1 MYAINHLIRETL
13 KACKGSPK
21 RSAAFARTLI
31 LVKKRFSDAEETIA
45 FAHSENVPKLKDH
58 DILKFLENEGAF
70 SKKEAIKK
78 IREQL
83 KVIEHILE
91 ELEQ

>member
-31 LVKKRFSDAEETIA
+31 LVRKRFADVEETLV
-45 FAHSENVPKLKDH
+45 FAQTPYIPELKDH
-58 DILKFLENEGAF
+58 DIVNFLKAEKAHNRNEAL
-70 SKKEAIKK
+70 KKV
-78 IREQL
+78 REQL
-83 KVIEHILE
+83 KVIERILE